1 MVGSELD
8 RGWDLLH
15 ASWSLVGDEA
25 EKPTEQMARAA
36 LAGQKLC
43 VVVKYDRGTNLY
55 GELFSLLGP
64 SKGEVVDA
72 RG

>member
-1 MVGSELD
+1 VVGSELD

-15 ASWSLVGDEA
+15 ASWSLVEDEA
-25 EKPTEQMARAA
+25 ERQPSRMARAA

-43 VVVKYDRGTNLY
+43 VVVKYNTGMNLC
-55 GELFSLLGP
+55 GELFSLLVP

-72 RG
+72 